1 MKRENR
7 GLSKQPTILVTGP
20 YLADEARQLAEEA
33 GYAVCHTPPY
43 PATDVLVEHI
53 EHHDPI
59 GVVSRMGQF
68 GAEAIAAGRSLKVI
82 SKHGAGV
89 DNIDVNTATRHGIQV
104 IRAAGGN
111 AVSVAE
117 HAVALMFATVK
128 QLLPLDAGMRKGRW
142 EKAGFLGRELAG
154 MRLGLIGA
162 GAIASSV
169 VKLVQGIGLD
179 ISVYDPYAPAEAIS
193 ALGARHVEDIETL
206 LSQSD
211 ILSLH
216 CPLTEANAHLLNAET
231 LALMPAGSYII
242 NTSRGGLIDEK
253 ALLAALESGHIAGAG
268 LDTFEQEP
276 PSGINPLSQSSR
288 VILTPH
294 IAGVTQEAGTR
305 VGVLAVSGIVDFLAG
320 KPLPQARLANDIAE
334 FSTS

>member
-1 MKRENR
+1 M
-7 GLSKQPTILVTGP
+7 SKQPTILVTGP
-20 YLADEARQLAEEA
+20 YLADEARQLAEQA
-33 GYAVCHTPPY
+33 GYSVCHTPPY
-43 PATDVLVEHI
+43 PATDVLIEHI
-53 EHHDPI
+53 ERHDPVGI
-59 GVVSRMGQF
+59 VSRMGQF

-89 DNIDVNTATRHGIQV
+89 DNIDVNAATQHGIQV

-128 QLLPLDAGMRKGRW
+128 QLLPLDAGMREGRW

-169 VKLVQGIGLD
+169 VKLVQGLGLD
-179 ISVYDPYAPAEAIS
+179 VSIYDPYAPSEAIS

-216 CPLTEANAHLLNAET
+216 CPLTESNAHLLNAET

-305 VGVLAVSGIVDFLAG
+305 VGVLAVNGIVDFLAG
-320 KPLPQARLANDIAE
+320 KPLPQARLANVITE